1 MDWFLSGVP
10 SPAFHEDEAEVGH
23 PSLLP
28 TARST
33 FPSPSLS
40 GAQAVPHRMVR
51 CFFLMNPN
59 GQSFSSVDPW
69 FPIP

>member
-1 MDWFLSGVP
+1 MDWFHSEVA
-10 SPAFHEDEAEVGH
+10 SPTFREDEAEVGH

-40 GAQAVPHRMVR
+40 GAQAIPHRMVR
-51 CFFLMNPN
+51 CFFLMDPN
-59 GQSFSSVDPW
+59 G
-69 FPIP
+69 